1 MTTRIMMFVFAAV
14 LMLAAVGQAFAQGQ
28 SKDETAINDKNAA
41 TGQALTMLV
50 PQQCFSSGSGSTFVK
65 VCITDNGNV
74 PYFESPAGVV
84 QLNGREG
91 YALCTDVNN
100 QSTVNG
106 FDVNYAAGGWGA
118 STVSQPNG
126 IGTFPLI
133 VTRQTLDGLYELK
146 QTFTSNWSERGI
158 SIKMDVKNMS
168 GSVIP
173 YLRVTRSADIDAS
186 GVSMNTF
193 TMTSDSASGVGINPK
208 NYFSGL
214 MLTAAPGTAGQGWA
228 WNSTY
233 SDWNPWGNGS
243 QYARNCAAQ
252 RDFGGY
258 GDYVSGFDW
267 NINWLNPGQTKSA
280 TLRYRRF

>member
-1 MTTRIMMFVFAAV
+1 MTKRIVMFVFAAV
-14 LMLAAVGQAFAQGQ
+14 LALAASGQALAQGQ
-28 SKDETAINDKNAA
+28 SKDETAINEKNTAS
-41 TGQALTMLV
+41 GQALTMLV
-50 PQQCFSSGSGSTFVK
+50 PQQCFSSGSSLTFVK
-65 VCITDNGNV
+65 VCFTDNGNV
-74 PYFESPAGVV
+74 SYFESPAGFVH
-84 QLNGREG
+84 LNGREG
-91 YALCTDVNN
+91 YALCTGLHN
-100 QSTVNG
+100 QSTANG
-106 FDVNYAAGGWGA
+106 FDVNYAAAGWGT

-126 IGTFPLI
+126 AGTLPLI
-133 VTRQTLDGLYELK
+133 ITRQTLDGLYELK
-146 QTFTSNWSERGI
+146 QTFTPNWSERGI
-158 SIKMDVKNMS
+158 NIKMDVKNMS

-173 YLRVTRSADIDAS
+173 YLRVTRSADIDAA

-193 TMTSDSASGVGINPK
+193 EMTNDSASGMGVSPT
-208 NYFSGL
+208 NYFLGL

-233 SDWNPWGNGS
+233 SEWNPWGNGS
-243 QYARNCAAQ
+243 QYARACAAQ